1 MPSHAAL
8 LYFPKPV
15 LKTLLFSLIV
25 VSLAACSSDDNEA
38 VGAGGGA
45 DAGGQPTPGVTVET
59 VETQDVEV
67 SQDYAGRAQGA
78 REVEVRSRIQG
89 ILEERLYNE
98 GQIVAAGDSLFRID
112 QKPSEAM
119 VESARAQQRVAEAEL
134 RQAEREWNR
143 ISSLYERNAVSER
156 DRDTAQSDRELAE
169 ANLSV
174 TQAAVA
180 QAELNL
186 GYTDVKAPLSGVTSL
201 EDLPEGSLVE
211 VGTLLTTI
219 IQQDPVHVRFALP
232 EDDASIQRTARRA
245 MTGDEE
251 SQSTS
256 AILIRA
262 DGDTYDQKGEVD
274 FTASTLDSRTGSVS
288 ARAVF
293 PNKENEIIP
302 GQFVRVRVTLQDME
316 DVVTVPEDVVSEGAE
331 GAQVFIVE
339 ENKAVVRP
347 VELGPVVDGRQV
359 ILNGLSEG
367 DNLVVNG
374 HVSLQDGVEVD
385 VSDDEE
391 ASDSSEE
398 ESN

>member
-1 MPSHAAL
+1 MPSQAAP
-8 LYFPKPV
+8 LYYPKS
-15 LKTLLFSLIV
+15 LRNALLFSLIV
-25 VSLAACSSDDNEA
+25 AGLVACSSEDNEA
-38 VGAGGGA
+38 SGEGGGGSE
-45 DAGGQPTPGVTVET
+45 GGQPTPGVTVAT
-59 VETQDVEV
+59 VETQNVEV
-67 SQDYAGRAQGA
+67 RQDYAGRAQGA
-78 REVEVRSRIQG
+78 REVEVRARVQG
-89 ILEERLYNE
+89 ILEERLYQE
-98 GQIVAAGDSLFRID
+98 GQLVEEGESLFRID

-119 VESARAQQRVAEAEL
+119 VGSARAEQRVAEADL

-156 DRDTAQSDRELAE
+156 DRDTAQSDLELAE
-169 ANLSV
+169 ANL
-174 TQAAVA
+174 AVA
-180 QAELNL
+180 QAAVIQSELDL
-186 GYTDVKAPLSGVTSL
+186 GYTDVQAPVSGVTSL

-219 IQQDPVHVRFALP
+219 VQQDPIHVRFALP

-251 SQSTS
+251 GQSIS

-262 DGDTYDQKGEVD
+262 DGSTYDQEGEVD

-293 PNKENEIIP
+293 PNEESDIIP
-302 GQFVRVRVTLQDME
+302 GQFVRVRVTLQDLK
-316 DVVTVPEDVVSEGAE
+316 DVVTIPEDVVSEGAE

-339 ENKAVVRP
+339 DNKAIARQ

-359 ILNGLSEG
+359 ILEGLSEG
-367 DNLVVNG
+367 DKLVVNG
-374 HVSLQDGVEVD
+374 HVSLQNGVD
-385 VSDDEE
+385 VDVTDDEG
-391 ASDSSEE
+391 ASDSGDG